1 MICGAIM
8 PDGISPFL
16 KAYIT
21 NEDSMVVG
29 YIGDGAMATLQ
40 ALWESPFENDS
51 VGSVAGISTLSNG
64 AQAVTENTS
73 TTRINSLMVWQGQKP
88 PQITLPLHFMAKV
101 DAQVEVQSAIMTLLQ
116 MASPELGVALPGG
129 RRPDPVVLDI
139 GRRLKLVDVVIQE
152 VSFELDAPRTSD
164 GLYTH
169 NTVTLSISGMQVQN
183 RSEIPYMFI

>member
-8 PDGISPFL
+8 PDGVSPFL
-16 KAYIT
+16 KAYIS
-21 NEDSMVVG
+21 NEESMVVG
-29 YIGDGAMATLQ
+29 YIGDGAVATLQ

-51 VGSVAGISTLSNG
+51 VGSVAGVSTVSNG
-64 AQAVTENTS
+64 IQAVSENTS
-73 TTRINSLMVWQGQKP
+73 TTVINSLMVWQGQKP

-101 DAQVEVQSAIMTLLQ
+101 DAQVEVQAAIMTLLQ

-129 RRPDPVVLDI
+129 RRPNPVVLDI

-152 VSFELDAPRTSD
+152 VSFELDAPRTTD
-164 GLYTH
+164 GFYTH

>member
-8 PDGISPFL
+8 PDGVSPFL
-16 KAYIT
+16 KAYIS
-21 NEDSMVVG
+21 NEESMVVG
-29 YIGDGAMATLQ
+29 YIGDGAVAAMQ

-51 VGSVAGISTLSNG
+51 VGSVAGVSTVSNG
-64 AQAVTENTS
+64 IQAVSENTS
-73 TTRINSLMVWQGQKP
+73 TTVINSLMVWQGQKP

-101 DAQVEVQSAIMTLLQ
+101 DAQVEVQAAIMTLLQ

-129 RRPDPVVLDI
+129 RRPNPVVLDI

-152 VSFELDAPRTSD
+152 VSFELDAPRTAD